1 MEIKSQLIRLL
12 VRIPSTQTVGERRAL
27 LSITGFDY
35 LGVRINTLE
44 KSNYVFFTEL
54 IELLFSEGQAKLLTF
69 IRELVD
75 SEFIG
80 LESRE
85 KLNGFITQIEALEPE
100 KWNSEFNQSPENKK
114 FDVIPAS
121 NQSLESLTRQN
132 TKLIVP
138 SVPGTQTFDFTVV
151 TINAQGKEI
160 DYFQGE
166 ACCLKEELGNGIVLD
181 MVYVPGGEFWMG
193 SPESEG
199 NRYSNERPQHLVTI
213 KPFFISKYAITQ
225 IQWREIASLPQV
237 RQKLKLRPSRKGG
250 QNHPVTQISW
260 FDAVEFCDRV
270 SQKTG
275 YNYRLPNE
283 AEWEY
288 ACRAGTTTPFHF
300 GETINFQIANYDS
313 RYPYRSEPKGIYLE
327 KTTEVGSFQLAN
339 SFGLFDMH
347 GLVWEWCLDNWHQ
360 NYDKAPTN
368 ADAWLDND
376 DNKTRVIRGGSWRN
390 EPLLCRSSSRQFNYA
405 NETSNNIG
413 FRVVLTFHG
422 MWKRQG
428 RFAIITGE
436 P

>member
-1 MEIKSQLIRLL
+1 MTMEIKRQIILLLINM
-12 VRIPSTQTVGERRAL
+12 PSTHAIDERRAL
-27 LSITGFDY
+27 LNFTGFDY
-35 LGVRINTLE
+35 LLNRINNIG
-44 KSNYVFFTEL
+44 SNNYVFFSQLT
-54 IELLFSEGQAKLLTF
+54 ELLFSEGE
-69 IRELVD
+69 REVVRFLNALIDSGLV
-75 SEFIG
+75 G
-80 LESRE
+80 LENRE
-85 KLNGFITQIEALEPE
+85 KLNGFITQIETLEPL
-100 KWNSEFNQSPENKK
+100 KWNNEFNKSPDNQK
-114 FDVIPAS
+114 VNIIPAS
-121 NQSLESLTRQN
+121 SRSMESLIKQQN
-132 TKLIVP
+132 TELILP
-138 SVPGTQTFDFTVV
+138 SIPGTQTFDFTVV

-166 ACCLKEELGNGIVLD
+166 ACCLKEELGNGVVLD

-199 NRYSNERPQHLVTI
+199 KRYSNERPQHLVTI
-213 KPFFISKYAITQ
+213 KPFFISKYPITQ

-275 YNYRLPNE
+275 YNYRLPSE

-368 ADAWLDND
+368 VDVWLDND
-376 DNKTRVIRGGSWRN
+376 DNKTRVMRGGSWRN
-390 EPLLCRSSSRQFNYA
+390 EAVLCRSSSRQFNYA
-405 NETSNNIG
+405 SETLNNIG
-413 FRVVLTFHG
+413 FRVARSL
-422 MWKRQG
+422 
-428 RFAIITGE
+428 
-436 P
+436 